1 MIFVKMQETCHSC
14 YNSVWYNRERRM
26 TMSYFIKEKH
36 RNLLRWSFFFIGLV
50 ILGLGISMTMQVKE
64 FGIGPWD
71 VFHYGLFLQF
81 GLTVGTWSII
91 AGLLIVTVSSVIQKT
106 WPQVGTLLNMVLI
119 GLFIDFFNW
128 ILPEPETLIMQFIIF
143 IAGTFV
149 IALGIGIYVAPDIGA
164 GPRDSLMLLITKA
177 TGWKVASVRNG
188 IEIIVAILGFA
199 LGGPVGAG
207 TVFTALFLGTFVGY
221 TLPQAKLWLQYLI
234 MKGDLYEDIY
244 QRPLR
249 ANHHD

>member
-1 MIFVKMQETCHSC
+1 
-14 YNSVWYNRERRM
+14 
-26 TMSYFIKEKH
+26 MSYFIKEKH

>member
-1 MIFVKMQETCHSC
+1 MVQNVKKK
-14 YNSVWYNRERRM
+14 RER
-26 TMSYFIKEKH
+26 I
-36 RNLLRWSFFFIGLV
+36 LRWSFFCIGLV

-91 AGLLIVTVSSVIQKT
+91 AGLAIVLVSSLIQKK
-106 WPQVGTLLNMVLI
+106 WPQIGTILNMVFI
-119 GLFIDFFNW
+119 GVFIDFFNW
-128 ILPEPETLIMQFIIF
+128 LLPEPETLIMQLFIF
-143 IAGTFV
+143 ISGTFV

-164 GPRDSLMLLITKA
+164 GPRDSLMLLVTKA
-177 TGWKVASVRNG
+177 TGWKVANVRNG
-188 IEIIVAILGFA
+188 IEIIVAVLGFT

-207 TVFTALFLGTFVGY
+207 TVFIALFLGTFVGY
-221 TLPQAKLWLQYLI
+221 TLPQTKKWLQFLI
-234 MKGDLYEDIY
+234 MKGDMYEDIY

-249 ANHHD
+249 ADHHD

>member
-1 MIFVKMQETCHSC
+1 
-14 YNSVWYNRERRM
+14 
-26 TMSYFIKEKH
+26 MSYFIKEKH

-149 IALGIGIYVAPDIGA
+149 IALEIGIYVAPDIGA

>member
-1 MIFVKMQETCHSC
+1 MTYLQRKK
-14 YNSVWYNRERRM
+14 REN
-26 TMSYFIKEKH
+26 FI
-36 RNLLRWSFFFIGLV
+36 RWSFFFIGLV

-71 VFHYGLFLQF
+71 VFHYGLFLQL

-91 AGLLIVTVSSVIQKT
+91 AGLLIVLTSSVLQKK
-106 WPQVGTLLNMVLI
+106 WPQVGTILNMILI
-119 GLFIDFFNW
+119 GVFIDFFNW
-128 ILPEPETLIMQFIIF
+128 LLPEPETMIMQLFIF
-143 IAGTFV
+143 ISGTFV
-149 IALGIGIYVAPDIGA
+149 IALGIGVYVAPDIGA

-177 TGWKVASVRNG
+177 TGWKVSSVRNG

-207 TVFTALFLGTFVGY
+207 TVFIALFLGTFVGY
-221 TLPQAKLWLQYLI
+221 TLPQAKTWLQFLI
-234 MKGDLYEDIY
+234 MKGDMYEDIY

>member
-1 MIFVKMQETCHSC
+1 MTYLQRK
-14 YNSVWYNRERRM
+14 NREN
-26 TMSYFIKEKH
+26 FI
-36 RNLLRWSFFFIGLV
+36 RWSFFFIGLV

-71 VFHYGLFLQF
+71 VFHYGLFLKL

-91 AGLLIVTVSSVIQKT
+91 AGLLIVLTSSVLQKR
-106 WPQVGTLLNMVLI
+106 WPQVGTILNMVLI
-119 GLFIDFFNW
+119 GVFIDFFNW
-128 ILPEPETLIMQFIIF
+128 LLPEPETLIMQLFIF
-143 IAGTFV
+143 ISGTFV
-149 IALGIGIYVAPDIGA
+149 IALGIGVYVAPEIGA

-177 TGWKVASVRNG
+177 TGWKVSSVRNG
-188 IEIIVAILGFA
+188 IEIIVAVLGFA

-207 TVFTALFLGTFVGY
+207 TVFIALFLGTFVGY
-221 TLPQAKLWLQYLI
+221 TLPQAKTWLQFLI
-234 MKGDLYEDIY
+234 MKGDMYEDIY